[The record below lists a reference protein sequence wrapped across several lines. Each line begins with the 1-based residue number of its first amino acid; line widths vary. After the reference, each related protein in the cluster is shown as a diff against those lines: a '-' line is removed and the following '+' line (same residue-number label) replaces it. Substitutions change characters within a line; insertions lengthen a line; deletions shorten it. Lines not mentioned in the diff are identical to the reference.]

1 MMMLIY
7 LPNKTSPAK
16 RRRQKGIDTL
26 PEGIEPEMLFEWT
39 LRDVICFRCPSSVGN
54 AGAIVRIVG
63 ADVVVG
69 TGVGDNEGAK
79 VGIKEGA
86 KEGTGVGSAVGPSV
100 GSAEGVSVGENDG
113 ARLGA
118 GVGSPVGD
126 NVGISVGL
134 RDGISVGPSVGT
146 AVGTRVGLKLRHTT
160 QPSVPLAASQA
171 ELSTLLNHFRVDAG
185 ATGKSTI
192 WSPGKFE
199 LFGNI

>member
-100 GSAEGVSVGENDG
+100 GSAEGTSMGSCDG
-113 ARLGA
+113 SRLGA
-118 GVGSPVGD
+118 SVGSGVGSGVGAPVGA
-126 NVGISVGL
+126 SVGSM
-134 RDGISVGPSVGT
+134 RS
-146 AVGTRVGLKLRHTT
+146 A
-160 QPSVPLAASQA
+160 
-171 ELSTLLNHFRVDAG
+171 
-185 ATGKSTI
+185 
-192 WSPGKFE
+192 
-199 LFGNI
+199 